1 MGPKQVTT
9 ESLRGAVNYIAHQPE
24 IRMRTRQMQRIIA
37 ETGGVHAAVDAIL
50 QYLHTH
56 TVPSI

>member
-1 MGPKQVTT
+1 MTT